1 MPMASPG
8 GTTADGGSVRDVMTT
23 PVVTNELR
31 TPYKRIAALRAQHQI
46 CAVPVP
52 RHSLRGRVF
61 GRPGSRPKTLT
72 GCPGGG
78 RPCPGEG

>member
-23 PVVTNELR
+23 PVVTVDRR
-31 TPYKRIAALRAQHQI
+31 TPCKRIAALRARHQI
-46 CAVPVP
+46 GAVPVP
-52 RHSLRGRVF
+52 RRRLRGRVL

-72 GCPGGG
+72 ECPGGG
-78 RPCPGEG
+78 RPCPGER